1 MAMSLVI
8 WLLWM
13 VRDETDARAVSVW
26 DRVWTRRLFY
36 TDDVGHP
43 LEHVEALFPLVPRRE
58 GQSLR
63 HQAAK
68 RLPGLSDIPR

>member
-43 LEHVEALFPLVPRRE
+43 LEHVERSSPSFLGVKVSRSGTR
-58 GQSLR
+58 LR
-63 HQAAK
+63 SACLA
-68 RLPGLSDIPR
+68 

>member
-13 VRDETDARAVSVW
+13 VRE